1 MTLRQT
7 IQAAPAKTT
16 ELITK
21 LSATSNQA
29 LKTREGLFAQLGD
42 ELTRYVEIEER
53 HFLPLLR
60 KHPETKGLAADA
72 LKGNKELRASLEKLS
87 AMPKDD
93 DGFLAE
99 LDVLNKSFQQHVR
112 NERKEL
118 LPAVLKALSDEE
130 AGAWRPT
137 SKTPSHRLKKR
148 SVTRSGKRPLR
159 PSVRR
164 KKPSR
169 PSARLKR
176 PRRPSA
182 RPSGPSA
189 RSKKPS
195 RPSARLKRRRR
206 LSARP
211 RKPEQAAAAERAADR
226 ARKAAERTAREATEQ
241 AVDTMARGAA
251 SVQDGAAQV
260 TARIQERTR
269 QVASDTQEAMNVYGH
284 SSRKILDDLKAVK
297 ASSSVSAGAASEIY
311 SAWFEW
317 FGDAARANAEASQQ
331 LMQCRTVQQVAEL
344 QREFVT
350 GSLRSWMERNAKVLE
365 IAQRTSKQAL
375 GPLDGRLSEVA

>member
-60 KHPETKGLAADA
+60 KHAETKGLAADA

-99 LDVLNKSFQQHVR
+99 LDVLNKSFQRHVR

-130 AGAWRPT
+130 AGALAT
-137 SKTPSHRLKKR
+137 DIEDAVAQAEKAKR
-148 SVTRSGKRPLR
+148 DEKREE
-159 PSVRR
+159 
-164 KKPSR
+164 
-169 PSARLKR
+169 AAQAKR
-176 PRRPSA
+176 EA
-182 RPSGPSA
+182 EEA
-189 RSKKPS
+189 EQ
-195 RPSARLKRRRR
+195 AKRQAEEATQAKRQ
-206 LSARP
+206 AEEA
-211 RKPEQAAAAERAADR
+211 EQAAAAERAADR

-297 ASSSVSAGAASEIY
+297 ASSSVSAGAVSEIY